1 MPVTVTIPN
10 SKASSWQHP
19 KAENTSQLLR
29 GASSQEA
36 DGCIQ
41 IIQSSFSINGSLEE
55 NHVSA
60 SRNGLVWSSFYA
72 YSTHHHLT
80 IRPEDVWFAI
90 ITQLSAYINANSEKM
105 CDYFVSHAG
114 QKKLEVIDF
123 ATLYTADYGTLSQ
136 KMTLGIAKNIKDPAF
151 REWIL
156 PSFSTTTDNDRVVGS
171 VLLMGSLQK
180 YFSYG
185 FGMKCGIPSVT
196 LLGEITDYEDIL
208 NRLDRLDE
216 MGEEPI
222 QFAMLLRPIIRNMVL
237 TFTQPYDPAIHIFWN
252 QIVDIHEMSGSKT
265 MTGWITAF
273 CYWDDEGKAGLHSPG
288 NGTLGDLMYLHVDTD
303 DIPCGYVTVPVEV
316 NDNGTLYNCKMLA
329 GSVGMQAV
337 PGPEGY
343 VPAFDPFEDRRR
355 NVELDETKLGIK
367 PVTGWM
373 IYEVAQQNQAYN
385 QWPIEVD
392 IPMVEIVTND

>member
-36 DGCIQ
+36 DGCKQ

-105 CDYFVSHAG
+105 RDYFVSHAG

-136 KMTLGIAKNIKDPAF
+136 KMTLEIAKNIKDPAF

-185 FGMKCGIPSVT
+185 FGMECGIPSVT

-273 CYWDDEGKAGLHSPG
+273 CYWDDEGKAGLPSPG

-373 IYEVAQQNQAYN
+373 IYEVAQQNQSYN

-392 IPMVEIVTND
+392 IW

>member
-36 DGCIQ
+36 DGCKQ

-105 CDYFVSHAG
+105 RGYFVSHDG
-114 QKKLEVIDF
+114 QKRLEVIDF
-123 ATLYTADYGTLSQ
+123 ATLHTADYGNLSQ
-136 KMTLGIAKNIKDPAF
+136 KMTLEIAKNTKDPAF
-151 REWIL
+151 LEWIL

-171 VLLMGSLQK
+171 VLLMGALQK

-185 FGMKCGIPSVT
+185 FGMECGIPSVT

-252 QIVDIHEMSGSKT
+252 QIVNIHEMSGSKT

-273 CYWDDEGKAGLHSPG
+273 CYWDDEGKAGLPSPG
-288 NGTLGDLMYLHVDTD
+288 NGTHGDLMYLHVDTN
-303 DIPCGYVTVPVEV
+303 DIPCGYVTVPVEI

-373 IYEVAQQNQAYN
+373 IYEVAQQSQSYN
-385 QWPIEVD
+385 RWPIEID
-392 IPMVEIVTND
+392 IW